1 MAQREN
7 IFFLFTLK
15 MEYENA
21 LGIFSPDGRL
31 IQVEYAQQASEQ
43 GSLVVFSSDIEKICV
58 SIEVKTHNKM
68 LIDQNKLQLVDKELN
83 IWYTFSGIKPDSYKV
98 INQARLICRNYKIRT
113 GTSITFDELAYELS
127 LYKQKFTL
135 NSSMRPFGLRSI
147 LLHVSDTPKVY
158 IVEPDGNYSEYKC
171 GAVGQKSVSV
181 CDYLEKC
188 DNDDVVYRS
197 VSGLGTVVQSD
208 KNKVLSYI
216 ISREKCQEVE
226 SDIVGRIIS
235 SVSV

>member
-1 MAQREN
+1 
-7 IFFLFTLK
+7 

-43 GSLVVFSSDIEKICV
+43 GSLVVFSSDTNEICL
-58 SIEVKTHNKM
+58 SIETKTHNKM
-68 LIDQNKLQLVDKELN
+68 LIDQNKLLPVDKDLN

-98 INQARLICRNYKIRT
+98 LNEARLICRNYKIKT
-113 GTSITFDELAYELS
+113 GTNISFDELAYELS

-135 NSSMRPFGLRSI
+135 DSSMRPFGIRSI
-147 LLHVSDTPKVY
+147 LLQVKDMAKIYVL
-158 IVEPDGNYSEYKC
+158 EPDGNYSEYKC

-181 CDYLEKC
+181 CEYLEKC
-188 DNDDVVYRS
+188 EEEDIIFRS

-208 KNKVLSYI
+208 KNKVMSYVISKDEIRRVEDETVSQI
-216 ISREKCQEVE
+216 IST
-226 SDIVGRIIS
+226 
-235 SVSV
+235 VSVK